1 MVLLVLISAIVAL
14 RIGSGAINW
23 SSFFQAL
30 FHPPINSNPD
40 MTGNG
45 LESNLDRVITI
56 IWSIRFPRI
65 LVALLIGAGLAA
77 SGCVLQGLLRN
88 PLAEPYTL
96 GISGGAALGAT
107 LAMILIPSVFGI
119 WSLPL
124 TAFLGALLAVGL
136 IYLIASRQHFSVIG
150 LILAGVILSFIFSA
164 IVLFIFV
171 IASPNEVKSTLLWL
185 MGNLSS
191 LNINLLNI
199 IPFFIIGGIILLWLF
214 GRELDAMSLGDEKA
228 FHLGVNTITIRK
240 WLFIITSL
248 VVGACIAT
256 AGMIGFVGLI
266 IPHLMRLIIGPKH
279 RPLILA
285 SALAGAGFLVVC
297 DTIARTL
304 LSSYGQELPVGVVTG
319 IIGGIFFLLF
329 LMKRKLNYQ

>member
-1 MVLLVLISAIVAL
+1 MNRLIFFVLIILAILSSVIAL
-14 RIGSGAINW
+14 RVGSGAISW
-23 SSFFQAL
+23 QEFWQAL
-30 FHPPINSNPD
+30 FNPS
-40 MTGNG
+40 
-45 LESNLDRVITI
+45 ESSAAQMILWMHRL
-56 IWSIRFPRI
+56 PRI
-65 LVALLIGAGLAA
+65 LAALLIGAGLSV

-107 LAMILIPSVFGI
+107 AGILIIPGFLGA
-119 WSLPL
+119 WSLPFA
-124 TAFLGALLAVGL
+124 AFAGAALVSALV
-136 IYLIASRQHFSVIG
+136 YMIAGQHRFSVIG
-150 LILAGVILSFIFSA
+150 LVLAGVILSFISSSLVLLIFSL
-164 IVLFIFV
+164 INPIEINSILF
-171 IASPNEVKSTLLWL
+171 WL
-185 MGNLSS
+185 IGNLSS
-191 LNINLLNI
+191 LRPEMLHV
-199 IPFFIIGGIILLWLF
+199 IPFFITIGIILLYLF

-228 FHLGVNTITIRK
+228 FHLGVNTITVRK

-248 VVGACIAT
+248 VVGGCIAT

-279 RPLILA
+279 RPLIVA
-285 SALAGAGFLVVC
+285 SALAGAAFLVIC

-319 IIGGIFFLLF
+319 IIGGMFFLLF